1 MRHLNGS
8 LRMKEKLWTK
18 DFWAITIVSFIIFF
32 VFYVLLTLLPI
43 YIADRLHASADKA
56 GLLVTC
62 FLAAAIVIRP
72 FAGQWV
78 GRKYS
83 NKKILVLS
91 SLAFLVITA
100 LYPVCHSI
108 ESLLFIRVLHGITF
122 GVITTVKGT
131 ISARLI
137 PASRR
142 GEGISFFSLAM
153 GLAMV
158 VGPWIGL
165 NMARWDAFTAAFWL
179 CSAVA
184 ALGIVLSLIVTV
196 PPVIRH
202 ADGSKPNLGFAAM
215 FDRAALPFA
224 LVTFFMTFSYAGVSA
239 FLALY
244 ARELDLMAAASNFLL
259 CYAIF
264 LMICRTFTGNICDKK
279 GPKYVVFPCL
289 LAFTIGLVAL
299 GYTNGSIMMIISGGL
314 IGIGYGSVTP
324 VFQTQIISS
333 VEPHKIG
340 VANSLFF
347 NAMDAGMAIGAFIM
361 GMMVESVGY
370 RMIYVAGAVLVVLA
384 GALYAV
390 QMKKRG
396 VMPLV
401 STSELH

>member
-1 MRHLNGS
+1 M
-8 LRMKEKLWTK
+8 
-18 DFWAITIVSFIIFF
+18 
-32 VFYVLLTLLPI
+32 
-43 YIADRLHASADKA
+43 
-56 GLLVTC
+56 
-62 FLAAAIVIRP
+62 
-72 FAGQWV
+72 
-78 GRKYS
+78 
-83 NKKILVLS
+83 
-91 SLAFLVITA
+91 
-100 LYPVCHSI
+100 
-108 ESLLFIRVLHGITF
+108 
-122 GVITTVKGT
+122 
-131 ISARLI
+131 I

-165 NMARWDAFTAAFWL
+165 NMARWNAFTAAFWL
-179 CSAVA
+179 CTAVA
-184 ALGIVLSLIVTV
+184 VLGIVLSLIVTV
-196 PPVIRH
+196 PPVIHH
-202 ADGSKPNLGFAAM
+202 ADGSRPNLGFTAM

-279 GPKYVVFPCL
+279 GPKYVVYPCL
-289 LAFTIGLVAL
+289 LVFTIGLLAL
-299 GYTNGSIMMIISGGL
+299 GYTNGSIIMMISGGL

-361 GMMVESVGY
+361 GMMVEPVGY
-370 RMIYVAGAVLVVLA
+370 RMIYVAGAVLVILA

-396 VMPLV
+396 AMPLV

>member
-1 MRHLNGS
+1 M
-8 LRMKEKLWTK
+8 
-18 DFWAITIVSFIIFF
+18 TIISFIIFF
-32 VFYVLLTLLPI
+32 VFYVQLTLLPI
-43 YIADRLHASADKA
+43 YIADNLHATADKA

-62 FLAAAIVIRP
+62 FLIAAIIIRP

-78 GRKYS
+78 GKYS
-83 NKKILVLS
+83 NKTVLMLS
-91 SLAFLVITA
+91 SLAFLVVTA
-100 LYPVCHSI
+100 LYPLCHSI
-108 ESLLFIRVLHGITF
+108 EALLFIRVLHGITF

-165 NMARWDAFTAAFWL
+165 NMARHSAYIEAFWL
-179 CSAVA
+179 CTGVSIVS
-184 ALGIVLSLIVTV
+184 IVLALIVAV

-202 ADGSKPNLGFAAM
+202 ADGSKPKLGFAAM
-215 FDRAALPFA
+215 FDRAAMPFA
-224 LVTFFMTFSYAGVSA
+224 LVTFFMTFAYAGVSA

-264 LMICRTFTGNICDKK
+264 LMICRAFTGNVCDKK
-279 GPKYVVFPCL
+279 GPKYVVYPCL
-289 LAFTIGLVAL
+289 LAFTVGLVVL
-299 GYTNGSIMMIISGGL
+299 GYTHGSITMVLSGAL

-324 VFQTQIISS
+324 IFQTQIISS

-347 NAMDAGMAIGAFIM
+347 NAMDAGLALGAFVM
-361 GMMVESVGY
+361 GLMVDGVGY
-370 RMIYVAGAVLVVLA
+370 RSIYLMGAVLVVLA
-384 GALYAV
+384 GALYIL

-396 VMPLV
+396 DVKLV
-401 STSELH
+401 SAHEVH

>member
-1 MRHLNGS
+1 
-8 LRMKEKLWTK
+8 MKERLWTK
-18 DFWAITIVSFIIFF
+18 DFWAITIISFIIFF
-32 VFYVLLTLLPI
+32 VFYVQLTLLPT
-43 YIADRLHASADKA
+43 YISDKLNATADKA

-62 FLAAAIVIRP
+62 FLVAAIVIRP

-78 GRKYS
+78 GKYS
-83 NKKILVLS
+83 NKTVLMLS
-91 SLAFLVITA
+91 SLAFLVVTA
-100 LYPVCHSI
+100 IYPLCHSI
-108 ESLLFIRVLHGITF
+108 EALLFVRVLHGITF

-165 NMARWDAFTAAFWL
+165 NMARHSAYIGAFWL
-179 CSAVA
+179 CTGVSLVS
-184 ALGIVLSLIVTV
+184 IVLAIIVAV
-196 PPVIRH
+196 PPVILH
-202 ADGSKPNLGFAAM
+202 ANGAKPKLGFAAM
-215 FDRAALPFA
+215 FDRAAMPFA
-224 LVTFFMTFSYAGVSA
+224 MVTFFMTFAYAGVSA

-259 CYAIF
+259 CYAVF
-264 LMICRTFTGNICDKK
+264 LMICRAFTGNVCDSK
-279 GPKYVVFPCL
+279 GPKYVVYPCL
-289 LAFTIGLVAL
+289 FAFTVGLVVL
-299 GYTNGSIMMIISGGL
+299 GYTHGSVTMVLSGAL

-324 VFQTQIISS
+324 IFQTQIISS

-347 NAMDAGMAIGAFIM
+347 NAMDAGLALGAFVM
-361 GMMVESVGY
+361 GLMVDGVGY
-370 RMIYVAGAVLVVLA
+370 RSIYLMGAVLVVLA
-384 GALYAV
+384 GALYIL

-396 VMPLV
+396 DVKLV
-401 STSELH
+401 SAHEVH

>member
-1 MRHLNGS
+1 M
-8 LRMKEKLWTK
+8 
-18 DFWAITIVSFIIFF
+18 AITIISFIIFF
-32 VFYVLLTLLPI
+32 VFYVQLTLLPI
-43 YIADRLHASADKA
+43 YIADNLHATADKA

-62 FLAAAIVIRP
+62 FLIAAIIIRP

-78 GRKYS
+78 GKYS
-83 NKKILVLS
+83 NKTVLMLS
-91 SLAFLVITA
+91 SLAFLVVTA
-100 LYPVCHSI
+100 LYPLCHSI
-108 ESLLFIRVLHGITF
+108 EALLFIRVLHGITF

-165 NMARWDAFTAAFWL
+165 NMARHSAYIEAFWL
-179 CSAVA
+179 CTGVSIVS
-184 ALGIVLSLIVTV
+184 IVLALIVAV

-202 ADGSKPNLGFAAM
+202 ADGSKPKLGFAAM
-215 FDRAALPFA
+215 FDRAAMPFA
-224 LVTFFMTFSYAGVSA
+224 LVTFFMTFAYAGVSA

-264 LMICRTFTGNICDKK
+264 LMICRAFTGNVCDKK
-279 GPKYVVFPCL
+279 GPKYVVYPCL
-289 LAFTIGLVAL
+289 LAFTVGLVVL
-299 GYTNGSIMMIISGGL
+299 GYTHGSITMVLSGAL

-324 VFQTQIISS
+324 IFQTQIISS

-347 NAMDAGMAIGAFIM
+347 NAMDAGLALGAFVM
-361 GMMVESVGY
+361 GLMVDGVGY
-370 RMIYVAGAVLVVLA
+370 RSIYLMGAVLVVLA
-384 GALYAV
+384 GALYIL

-396 VMPLV
+396 DVKLV
-401 STSELH
+401 SAHEVH

>member
-1 MRHLNGS
+1 
-8 LRMKEKLWTK
+8 MKEKLWTK
-18 DFWAITIVSFIIFF
+18 DFWAITIISFIIFF

-43 YIADRLHASADKA
+43 YIADTLHATADKA

-62 FLAAAIVIRP
+62 FLAAAIVVRP

-78 GRKYS
+78 GKYS
-83 NKKILVLS
+83 NKTILVLS
-91 SLAFLVITA
+91 SLAFLVVTA
-100 LYPVCHSI
+100 LYPFCHSI
-108 ESLLFIRVLHGITF
+108 EALLFIRVLHGITF
-122 GVITTVKGT
+122 GIITTVKGT

-165 NMARWDAFTAAFWL
+165 NMARHSAFSQAFWM
-179 CSAVA
+179 CTAVA
-184 ALGIVLSLIVTV
+184 AIGIVLSLIVRV

-202 ADGSKPNLGFAAM
+202 ADGSQPKLGFSAM
-215 FDRAALPFA
+215 FDKAAMPFA
-224 LVTFFMTFSYAGVSA
+224 MVTFFMTFSYAGVSA

-259 CYAIF
+259 CYAVF
-264 LMICRTFTGNICDKK
+264 LMICRAFTGNVCDRK
-279 GPKYVVFPCL
+279 GPKYVVYPCL
-289 LAFTIGLVAL
+289 LAFTVGLVVL
-299 GYTNGSIMMIISGGL
+299 GYTHGSVSMILAGAL

-324 VFQTQIISS
+324 IFQTQIISS

-347 NAMDAGMAIGAFIM
+347 NAMDAGLAIGAFVM
-361 GMMVESVGY
+361 GLMVEGVGY
-370 RMIYVAGAVLVVLA
+370 RAIYLVGAVLVVLA
-384 GALYAV
+384 GALYIA
-390 QMKKRG
+390 QMKRRG
-396 VMPLV
+396 AMPLV
-401 STSELH
+401 SAHEVH

>member
-1 MRHLNGS
+1 
-8 LRMKEKLWTK
+8 MKEKLWTK
-18 DFWAITIVSFIIFF
+18 DFWAITIISFIIFF
-32 VFYVLLTLLPI
+32 VFYVQLTLLPI
-43 YIADRLHASADKA
+43 YIADNLHATADKA

-62 FLAAAIVIRP
+62 FLIAAIIIRP

-78 GRKYS
+78 GKYS
-83 NKKILVLS
+83 NKTVLMLS
-91 SLAFLVITA
+91 SLAFLVVTA
-100 LYPVCHSI
+100 LYPLCHSI
-108 ESLLFIRVLHGITF
+108 EALLFIRVLHGITF

-165 NMARWDAFTAAFWL
+165 NMARHSAYIEAFWL
-179 CSAVA
+179 CTGVSIVS
-184 ALGIVLSLIVTV
+184 IVLALIVAV

-202 ADGSKPNLGFAAM
+202 ADGSKPKLGFAAM
-215 FDRAALPFA
+215 FDRAAMPFA
-224 LVTFFMTFSYAGVSA
+224 LVTFFMTFAYAGVSA

-264 LMICRTFTGNICDKK
+264 LMICRAFTGNVCDKK
-279 GPKYVVFPCL
+279 GPKYVVSPCL
-289 LAFTIGLVAL
+289 LAFTVGLVVL
-299 GYTNGSIMMIISGGL
+299 GYTHGSITMVLSGAL

-324 VFQTQIISS
+324 IFQTQIISS

-347 NAMDAGMAIGAFIM
+347 NAMDAGLALGAFVM
-361 GMMVESVGY
+361 GLMVDGVGY
-370 RMIYVAGAVLVVLA
+370 RSIYLMGAVLVVLA
-384 GALYAV
+384 GALYIL

-396 VMPLV
+396 DVKLV
-401 STSELH
+401 SAHEVH

>member
-1 MRHLNGS
+1 M
-8 LRMKEKLWTK
+8 
-18 DFWAITIVSFIIFF
+18 
-32 VFYVLLTLLPI
+32 
-43 YIADRLHASADKA
+43 
-56 GLLVTC
+56 TC

-78 GRKYS
+78 GKYS

-100 LYPVCHSI
+100 LYPACHSI

-165 NMARWDAFTAAFWL
+165 NMARWNAFTAAFWL
-179 CSAVA
+179 CTAVA
-184 ALGIVLSLIVTV
+184 VLGIVLSLIVTV

-202 ADGSKPNLGFAAM
+202 ADGSRPSLGVAAM

-224 LVTFFMTFSYAGVSA
+224 LVTFFITFSYAGVSA

-244 ARELDLMAAASNFLL
+244 ARELDLMAAASNF
-259 CYAIF
+259 
-264 LMICRTFTGNICDKK
+264 
-279 GPKYVVFPCL
+279 
-289 LAFTIGLVAL
+289 
-299 GYTNGSIMMIISGGL
+299 S
-314 IGIGYGSVTP
+314 
-324 VFQTQIISS
+324 
-333 VEPHKIG
+333 
-340 VANSLFF
+340 
-347 NAMDAGMAIGAFIM
+347 
-361 GMMVESVGY
+361 
-370 RMIYVAGAVLVVLA
+370 AVLR
-384 GALYAV
+384 YFPDD
-390 QMKKRG
+390 
-396 VMPLV
+396 MPY
-401 STSELH
+401 LHRECL

>member
-1 MRHLNGS
+1 
-8 LRMKEKLWTK
+8 MKEKLWTK
-18 DFWAITIVSFIIFF
+18 DFWAITIISFIIFF

-43 YIADRLHASADKA
+43 YIADTLHATADKA

-62 FLAAAIVIRP
+62 FLAAAIVVRP

-78 GRKYS
+78 GKYS
-83 NKKILVLS
+83 NKTILMLS
-91 SLAFLVITA
+91 SLAFLVVTA
-100 LYPVCHSI
+100 LYPFCHSI
-108 ESLLFIRVLHGITF
+108 EALLFIRVLHGITF
-122 GVITTVKGT
+122 GIITTVKGT

-165 NMARWDAFTAAFWL
+165 NMARHSAFSQAFWM
-179 CSAVA
+179 CTAVA
-184 ALGIVLSLIVTV
+184 AIGIVLSLIVRV

-202 ADGSKPNLGFAAM
+202 ADGSQPKLGFSAM
-215 FDRAALPFA
+215 FDKAAMPFA
-224 LVTFFMTFSYAGVSA
+224 MVTFFMTFSYAGVSA

-259 CYAIF
+259 CYAVF
-264 LMICRTFTGNICDKK
+264 LMICRAFTGNVCDRK
-279 GPKYVVFPCL
+279 GPKYVVYPCL
-289 LAFTIGLVAL
+289 LAFTVGLVVL
-299 GYTNGSIMMIISGGL
+299 GYTHGSVSMILAGAL

-324 VFQTQIISS
+324 IFQTQIISS

-347 NAMDAGMAIGAFIM
+347 NAMDAGLAIGAFVM
-361 GMMVESVGY
+361 GLMVEGVGY
-370 RMIYVAGAVLVVLA
+370 RAIYLVGAVLVVLA
-384 GALYAV
+384 GALYIA
-390 QMKKRG
+390 QMKRRG
-396 VMPLV
+396 PMPLV
-401 STSELH
+401 SAHEVH

>member
-1 MRHLNGS
+1 
-8 LRMKEKLWTK
+8 MKEKLWTK
-18 DFWAITIVSFIIFF
+18 DFWAITIISFIIFF

-43 YIADRLHASADKA
+43 YIADNLHATADKA

-62 FLAAAIVIRP
+62 FLAAAIVVRP

-78 GRKYS
+78 GKYS
-83 NKKILVLS
+83 NKTILVLS
-91 SLAFLVITA
+91 SLAFLVVTA
-100 LYPVCHSI
+100 LYPFCHSI
-108 ESLLFIRVLHGITF
+108 EALLFIRVLHGITF
-122 GVITTVKGT
+122 GIITTVKGT

-165 NMARWDAFTAAFWL
+165 NMARHSAFSQAFWM
-179 CSAVA
+179 CTAVA
-184 ALGIVLSLIVTV
+184 TIGIVLSLMVRV

-202 ADGSKPNLGFAAM
+202 ADGSQPKLGFSAM
-215 FDRAALPFA
+215 FDKAAMPFA
-224 LVTFFMTFSYAGVSA
+224 MVTFFMTFSYAGVSA

-259 CYAIF
+259 CYAVF
-264 LMICRTFTGNICDKK
+264 LMICRAFTGNVCDKK
-279 GPKYVVFPCL
+279 GPKYVVYPCL
-289 LAFTIGLVAL
+289 FAFTVGLVVL
-299 GYTNGSIMMIISGGL
+299 GYTHGSVSMILAGAL

-324 VFQTQIISS
+324 IFQTQIISS

-347 NAMDAGMAIGAFIM
+347 NAMDAGLAIGAFVM
-361 GMMVESVGY
+361 GLMVEGVGY
-370 RMIYVAGAVLVVLA
+370 RAIYLVGAVLVVLA
-384 GALYAV
+384 GALYIA
-390 QMKKRG
+390 QMKRRG
-396 VMPLV
+396 AMPLV
-401 STSELH
+401 SAHEVH

>member
-1 MRHLNGS
+1 
-8 LRMKEKLWTK
+8 MKEKLWTK
-18 DFWAITIVSFIIFF
+18 DFWAITIISFIIFF

-43 YIADRLHASADKA
+43 YIADNLHATADKA
-56 GLLVTC
+56 GLLVTF
-62 FLAAAIVIRP
+62 FLAAAIIVRP

-78 GRKYS
+78 GKYS
-83 NKKILVLS
+83 NKTILVLS

-100 LYPVCHSI
+100 LYPFCHSI
-108 ESLLFIRVLHGITF
+108 EALLFVRVLHGVTF

-165 NMARWDAFTAAFWL
+165 NMARHSAFSQAFWM
-179 CSAVA
+179 CTAVA
-184 ALGIVLSLIVTV
+184 AIGIVLSFIIRV

-202 ADGSKPNLGFAAM
+202 ADGSQPKIGFAAM
-215 FDRAALPFA
+215 FDKAALPFA
-224 LVTFFMTFSYAGVSA
+224 MVTFFMTFSYAGVSA

-264 LMICRTFTGNICDKK
+264 LMICRAFTGNVCDKK
-279 GPKYVVFPCL
+279 GPKYVVYPCL
-289 LAFTIGLVAL
+289 LAFTVGLVVL
-299 GYTNGSIMMIISGGL
+299 GYTHGSVSMIIAGAL

-324 VFQTQIISS
+324 IFQTQIISS

-347 NAMDAGMAIGAFIM
+347 NAMDAGLAIGAFVM
-361 GMMVESVGY
+361 GLMVEGVGY
-370 RMIYVAGAVLVVLA
+370 RAIYLVGAVLVVLA
-384 GALYAV
+384 GALYIA
-390 QMKKRG
+390 QMKRRG
-396 VMPLV
+396 PMPLV
-401 STSELH
+401 SAHEVH

>member
-1 MRHLNGS
+1 
-8 LRMKEKLWTK
+8 MKEKLWTK
-18 DFWAITIVSFIIFF
+18 DFWAITIISFIIFF
-32 VFYVLLTLLPI
+32 VFYVQLTLLPI
-43 YIADRLHASADKA
+43 YIADNLHATADKA

-62 FLAAAIVIRP
+62 FLIAAIIIRP

-78 GRKYS
+78 GKYS
-83 NKKILVLS
+83 NKTVLMLS
-91 SLAFLVITA
+91 SLAFLVVTA
-100 LYPVCHSI
+100 LYPLCHSI
-108 ESLLFIRVLHGITF
+108 EALLFIRALHGITF

-165 NMARWDAFTAAFWL
+165 NMARHSAYIEAFWL
-179 CSAVA
+179 CTGVSIVS
-184 ALGIVLSLIVTV
+184 IVLALIVAV

-202 ADGSKPNLGFAAM
+202 ADGSKPKLGFAAM
-215 FDRAALPFA
+215 FDRAAMPFA
-224 LVTFFMTFSYAGVSA
+224 LVTFFMTFAYAGVSA

-264 LMICRTFTGNICDKK
+264 LMICRAFTGNVCDKK
-279 GPKYVVFPCL
+279 GPKYVVYPCL
-289 LAFTIGLVAL
+289 FAFTVGLVVL
-299 GYTNGSIMMIISGGL
+299 GYTHGSITMVLSGAL

-324 VFQTQIISS
+324 IFQTQIISS

-347 NAMDAGMAIGAFIM
+347 NAMDAGLALGAFVM
-361 GMMVESVGY
+361 GLMVEGVGY
-370 RMIYVAGAVLVVLA
+370 RSIYLMGAVLVVLA
-384 GALYAV
+384 GALYIL

-396 VMPLV
+396 DVELV
-401 STSELH
+401 SAHEVH

>member
-1 MRHLNGS
+1 
-8 LRMKEKLWTK
+8 MKEKLWTK
-18 DFWAITIVSFIIFF
+18 DFWAITIISFIIFF

-43 YIADRLHASADKA
+43 YIADTLHATADKA

-62 FLAAAIVIRP
+62 FLAAAIVVRP

-78 GRKYS
+78 GKYS
-83 NKKILVLS
+83 NKTILMLS
-91 SLAFLVITA
+91 SLAFLVVTA
-100 LYPVCHSI
+100 LYPFCHSI
-108 ESLLFIRVLHGITF
+108 EALLFIRVLHGITF
-122 GVITTVKGT
+122 GIITTVKGT

-165 NMARWDAFTAAFWL
+165 NMARHSAFSQAFWM
-179 CSAVA
+179 CTAVA
-184 ALGIVLSLIVTV
+184 AIGIVFSLIVRV

-202 ADGSKPNLGFAAM
+202 ADGSQPKLGFSAM
-215 FDRAALPFA
+215 FDKAAMPFA
-224 LVTFFMTFSYAGVSA
+224 MVTFFMTFSYAGVSA

-259 CYAIF
+259 CYAVF
-264 LMICRTFTGNICDKK
+264 LMICRAFTGNVCDRK
-279 GPKYVVFPCL
+279 GPKYVVYPCL
-289 LAFTIGLVAL
+289 LAFTVGLVVL
-299 GYTNGSIMMIISGGL
+299 GYTHGSVSMILAGAL

-324 VFQTQIISS
+324 IFQTQIISS

-347 NAMDAGMAIGAFIM
+347 NAMDAGLAIGAFVM
-361 GMMVESVGY
+361 GLMVEGVGY
-370 RMIYVAGAVLVVLA
+370 RAIYLVGAVLVVLA
-384 GALYAV
+384 GALYIA
-390 QMKKRG
+390 QMKRRG
-396 VMPLV
+396 AMPLV
-401 STSELH
+401 SAHEVH

>member
-1 MRHLNGS
+1 
-8 LRMKEKLWTK
+8 MKEKLWTK
-18 DFWAITIVSFIIFF
+18 DFWAITIISFIIFF

-43 YIADRLHASADKA
+43 YIADTLHATADKA

-62 FLAAAIVIRP
+62 FLAAAIVVRP

-78 GRKYS
+78 GKYS
-83 NKKILVLS
+83 NKTILMLS
-91 SLAFLVITA
+91 SLAFLVVTA
-100 LYPVCHSI
+100 LYPFCHSI
-108 ESLLFIRVLHGITF
+108 EALLFIRVLHGITF
-122 GVITTVKGT
+122 GIITTVKGT

-165 NMARWDAFTAAFWL
+165 NMARHSAFSQAFWM
-179 CSAVA
+179 CTAVA
-184 ALGIVLSLIVTV
+184 AIGIVLSLIVRV

-202 ADGSKPNLGFAAM
+202 ADGSQPKLGFSAM
-215 FDRAALPFA
+215 FDKAAMPFA
-224 LVTFFMTFSYAGVSA
+224 MVTFFMTFSYAGVSA

-259 CYAIF
+259 CYAVF
-264 LMICRTFTGNICDKK
+264 LMICRAFTGNVCDRK
-279 GPKYVVFPCL
+279 GPKYVVYPCL
-289 LAFTIGLVAL
+289 LAFTVGLLVL
-299 GYTNGSIMMIISGGL
+299 GYTHGSVSMILAGAL

-324 VFQTQIISS
+324 IFQTQIISS

-347 NAMDAGMAIGAFIM
+347 NAMDAGLAIGAFVM
-361 GMMVESVGY
+361 GLMVEGVGY
-370 RMIYVAGAVLVVLA
+370 RAIYLVGAVLVVLA
-384 GALYAV
+384 GALYIA
-390 QMKKRG
+390 QMKRRG
-396 VMPLV
+396 AMLLV
-401 STSELH
+401 SAHEVH

>member
-1 MRHLNGS
+1 
-8 LRMKEKLWTK
+8 MKEKLWTK
-18 DFWAITIVSFIIFF
+18 DFWAITIISFIIFF
-32 VFYVLLTLLPI
+32 VFYVLLTLLPL
-43 YIADRLHASADKA
+43 YIADQLHASASKA
-56 GLLVTC
+56 GLLVTF

-72 FAGQWV
+72 FSGQWV
-78 GRKYS
+78 GKFS

-91 SLAFLVITA
+91 SLAFFIVSA
-100 LYPVCHSI
+100 LYPFCQSI
-108 ESLLFIRVLHGITF
+108 EALLFIRVLHGITF

-158 VGPWIGL
+158 VGPWVGL
-165 NMARWDAFTAAFWL
+165 NLAQHQMYNAAFGL
-179 CSAVA
+179 CAGVA
-184 ALGIVLSLIVTV
+184 AVGIILSFTMNVPAVLQ
-196 PPVIRH
+196 H
-202 ADGSKPNLGFAAM
+202 ADGAKPKIGFAAM

-244 ARELDLMAAASNFLL
+244 ARELDLMSAASNFLL

-279 GPKYVVFPCL
+279 GPKCVVYPCL
-289 LAFTIGLVAL
+289 AFFAVGLVVL
-299 GYTNGSIMMIISGGL
+299 GYVNGSAMMIFSGAL

-333 VEPHKIG
+333 VEPHRIG

-347 NAMDAGMAIGAFIM
+347 NAMDAGLALGAFVM
-361 GMMVESVGY
+361 GMMAEGCGY
-370 RMIYVAGAVLVVLA
+370 RAIYLCGAVLVVIA
-384 GALYAV
+384 GGIYGA
-390 QMKKRG
+390 QMKTNVKRQID
-396 VMPLV
+396 
-401 STSELH
+401 LHSNAG

>member
-1 MRHLNGS
+1 
-8 LRMKEKLWTK
+8 MKEKLWTK

-78 GRKYS
+78 GKYS

-142 GEGISFFSLAM
+142 GEGISFFLFTAM

-165 NMARWDAFTAAFWL
+165 NMARWNAFTAAFWL

>member
-1 MRHLNGS
+1 
-8 LRMKEKLWTK
+8 MKEKLWTK
-18 DFWAITIVSFIIFF
+18 DFWAITILSFIIFF

-43 YIADRLHASADKA
+43 YIADTLNATADKA
-56 GLLVTC
+56 GLLVTF
-62 FLAAAIVIRP
+62 FLAAAIIVRP

-78 GRKYS
+78 GKYS
-83 NKKILVLS
+83 NKTILMLS
-91 SLAFLVITA
+91 SLAFLVVTA
-100 LYPVCHSI
+100 LYPFCHSI
-108 ESLLFIRVLHGITF
+108 GALLFIRVLHGITF

-165 NMARWDAFTAAFWL
+165 NMARHSAFIPAFWM
-179 CSAVA
+179 CTAVCVV
-184 ALGIVLSLIVTV
+184 GIILSLIVNV

-202 ADGSKPNLGFAAM
+202 ADGSQPKLGFTAM
-215 FDRAALPFA
+215 FDKAAMPFA
-224 LVTFFMTFSYAGVSA
+224 TVTFFMTFAYAGVSA

-264 LMICRTFTGNICDKK
+264 LMICRAFTGNVCDKK
-279 GPKYVVFPCL
+279 GPKYVVYPCL
-289 LAFTIGLVAL
+289 LAFTVGLVVL
-299 GYTNGSIMMIISGGL
+299 GYTQGSITMILSGAL

-324 VFQTQIISS
+324 IFQTQIISS

-347 NAMDAGMAIGAFIM
+347 NAMDAGMALGAFVM
-361 GMMVESVGY
+361 GLMVDGVGY
-370 RMIYVAGAVLVVLA
+370 RAIYLMGAVLVVLA
-384 GALYAV
+384 GALYII
-390 QMKKRG
+390 QMKLRG
-396 VMPLV
+396 PMTLV
-401 STSELH
+401 SAHEVH

>member
-1 MRHLNGS
+1 
-8 LRMKEKLWTK
+8 MKERLWTK
-18 DFWAITIVSFIIFF
+18 DFWAITIISFIIFF
-32 VFYVLLTLLPI
+32 VFYVQLTLLPI
-43 YIADRLHASADKA
+43 YISDKLNATADKA

-62 FLAAAIVIRP
+62 FLVAAIVIRP

-78 GRKYS
+78 GKYS
-83 NKKILVLS
+83 NKTVLMLS
-91 SLAFLVITA
+91 SLAFLVVTA
-100 LYPVCHSI
+100 IYPLCHSI
-108 ESLLFIRVLHGITF
+108 EALLFVRVLHGITF

-165 NMARWDAFTAAFWL
+165 NMARHSAYIGAFWL
-179 CSAVA
+179 CTGVSLVS
-184 ALGIVLSLIVTV
+184 IVLAIIVAV
-196 PPVIRH
+196 PPVILH
-202 ADGSKPNLGFAAM
+202 ANGAKAKLGFAAM
-215 FDRAALPFA
+215 FDRAAMPFA
-224 LVTFFMTFSYAGVSA
+224 MVTFFMTFAYAGVSA

-259 CYAIF
+259 CYAVF
-264 LMICRTFTGNICDKK
+264 LMICRAFTGNVCDSK
-279 GPKYVVFPCL
+279 GPKYVVYPCL
-289 LAFTIGLVAL
+289 FAFTVGLVVL
-299 GYTNGSIMMIISGGL
+299 GYTHGSVTMVLSGAL

-324 VFQTQIISS
+324 IFQTQIISS

-347 NAMDAGMAIGAFIM
+347 NAMDAGLALGAFVM
-361 GMMVESVGY
+361 GLMVDGVGY
-370 RMIYVAGAVLVVLA
+370 RSIYLMGAVLVVLA
-384 GALYAV
+384 GALYIL

-396 VMPLV
+396 DVKLV
-401 STSELH
+401 SAHEVH

>member
-1 MRHLNGS
+1 
-8 LRMKEKLWTK
+8 MKEKLWTK
-18 DFWAITIVSFIIFF
+18 DFWAITIISFIIFF

-43 YIADRLHASADKA
+43 YIADTLHATADKA

-62 FLAAAIVIRP
+62 FLAAAIVVRP

-78 GRKYS
+78 GKYS
-83 NKKILVLS
+83 NKTILMLS
-91 SLAFLVITA
+91 SLAFLVVTA
-100 LYPVCHSI
+100 LYPFCHSI
-108 ESLLFIRVLHGITF
+108 EALLFIRVLHGITF
-122 GVITTVKGT
+122 GIITTVKGT

-165 NMARWDAFTAAFWL
+165 NMARHSAFSQAFWM
-179 CSAVA
+179 CTAVA
-184 ALGIVLSLIVTV
+184 AIGIVLSLIVRV

-202 ADGSKPNLGFAAM
+202 ADGSQPKLGFSAM
-215 FDRAALPFA
+215 FDKAAMPFA
-224 LVTFFMTFSYAGVSA
+224 MVTFFMTFSYAGVSA

-259 CYAIF
+259 CYAVF
-264 LMICRTFTGNICDKK
+264 LMICRAFTGNVCDRK
-279 GPKYVVFPCL
+279 GPKYVVYPCL
-289 LAFTIGLVAL
+289 LAFTVGLVVL
-299 GYTNGSIMMIISGGL
+299 GYTHGSVSMILAVAL

-324 VFQTQIISS
+324 IFQTQIISS

-347 NAMDAGMAIGAFIM
+347 NAMDAGLAIGAFVM
-361 GMMVESVGY
+361 GLMVEGVGY
-370 RMIYVAGAVLVVLA
+370 RAIYLVGAMLVVLA
-384 GALYAV
+384 GALYIA
-390 QMKKRG
+390 QMKRRG
-396 VMPLV
+396 AMPLV
-401 STSELH
+401 SAHEVH

>member
-1 MRHLNGS
+1 
-8 LRMKEKLWTK
+8 MKEKLWTK
-18 DFWAITIVSFIIFF
+18 DFWAITIISFILFF
-32 VFYVLLTLLPI
+32 VFYVQLTLLPI
-43 YIADRLHASADKA
+43 YIADNLHATADKA

-62 FLAAAIVIRP
+62 FLIAAIIIRP

-78 GRKYS
+78 GKYS
-83 NKKILVLS
+83 NKTVLMLS
-91 SLAFLVITA
+91 SLAFLVVTA
-100 LYPVCHSI
+100 LYPLCHSI
-108 ESLLFIRVLHGITF
+108 EALLFIRVLHGITF

-165 NMARWDAFTAAFWL
+165 NMARHSAYIEAFWL
-179 CSAVA
+179 CTGVSIVS
-184 ALGIVLSLIVTV
+184 IVLALIVAV

-202 ADGSKPNLGFAAM
+202 ADGSKPKLGFAAM
-215 FDRAALPFA
+215 FDRAAMPFA
-224 LVTFFMTFSYAGVSA
+224 LVTFFMTFAYAGVSA

-264 LMICRTFTGNICDKK
+264 LMICRAFTGNVCDKK
-279 GPKYVVFPCL
+279 GPKYVVYPCL
-289 LAFTIGLVAL
+289 LAFTVGLVVL
-299 GYTNGSIMMIISGGL
+299 GYTHGSITMVLSGAL

-324 VFQTQIISS
+324 IFQTQIISS

-347 NAMDAGMAIGAFIM
+347 NAMDAGLALGAFVM
-361 GMMVESVGY
+361 GLMVDGVGY
-370 RMIYVAGAVLVVLA
+370 RSIYLMGAVLVVLA
-384 GALYAV
+384 GALYIL

-396 VMPLV
+396 DVKLV
-401 STSELH
+401 SAHEVH

>member
-1 MRHLNGS
+1 
-8 LRMKEKLWTK
+8 MKEKLWTK
-18 DFWAITIVSFIIFF
+18 DFWAITIISFIIFF

-43 YIADRLHASADKA
+43 YIADNLHATADKA
-56 GLLVTC
+56 GLLVTF
-62 FLAAAIVIRP
+62 FLAAAIIVRP

-78 GRKYS
+78 GKYS
-83 NKKILVLS
+83 NKTILMLS
-91 SLAFLVITA
+91 SLAFLAVTA
-100 LYPVCHSI
+100 LYPFCHSI
-108 ESLLFIRVLHGITF
+108 EALLFIRVLHGITF

-165 NMARWDAFTAAFWL
+165 NMARHNAFTQAFWM
-179 CSAVA
+179 CTVVSAI
-184 ALGIVLSLIVTV
+184 GIVLSLIVRV

-202 ADGSKPNLGFAAM
+202 ADGSQPKLGFSAM
-215 FDRAALPFA
+215 FDRAAMPFA

-264 LMICRTFTGNICDKK
+264 LMICRAFTGNICDKK
-279 GPKYVVFPCL
+279 GPKYVVYPCL
-289 LAFTIGLVAL
+289 LAFTIGLVVL
-299 GYTNGSIMMIISGGL
+299 GYTNGSASMILAGAL

-324 VFQTQIISS
+324 IFQTQIISS

-347 NAMDAGMAIGAFIM
+347 NAMDAGLAIGAFVM
-361 GMMVESVGY
+361 GMMVEGVGY
-370 RMIYVAGAVLVVLA
+370 RAIYLVGALLVVLA
-384 GALYAV
+384 GALYIS
-390 QMKKRG
+390 QMKRRG
-396 VMPLV
+396 AMPLV
-401 STSELH
+401 SAHEVH